1 MMIRAIQVVAKDFF
15 GEAFSF
21 NLSCFVKEARGFSSL
36 AFVTT
41 SKNFG
46 PVLNSRLVVST
57 NLIRILVVLL
67 VCLI

>member
-15 GEAFSF
+15 REAFSF
-21 NLSCFVKEARGFSSL
+21 NLSRFVKEARGFGSL

-41 SKNFG
+41 SKDFR
-46 PVLNSRLVVST
+46 PVLNSRAAVSV
-57 NLIRILVVLL
+57 NQIRILVIVL